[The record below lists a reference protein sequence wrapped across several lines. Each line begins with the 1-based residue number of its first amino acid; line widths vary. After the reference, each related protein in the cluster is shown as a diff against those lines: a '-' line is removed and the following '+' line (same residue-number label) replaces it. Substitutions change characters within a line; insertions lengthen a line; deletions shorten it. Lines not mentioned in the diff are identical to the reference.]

1 MREKQG
7 RKERKEVAGKKRKKK
22 ELHVSKILVATA
34 QVVAVSPSFF
44 GRYGKGGRNCHT
56 HKREKRAHKNTN
68 TTTQNGWCCVFFL
81 ENVPGWIDGC

>member
-56 HKREKRAHKNTN
+56 HKREKRAHKNTKYN
-68 TTTQNGWCCVFFL
+68 HTKWLVLCFFL
-81 ENVPGWIDGC
+81 GKRAWMD